1 MAGIVGPFFHTLS
14 KWLIVSIFVVLFM
27 HSLIFMVV
35 FMYSHIFVV
44 VFMYPHI
51 FVVVIM

>member
-14 KWLIVSIFVVLFM
+14 KWLLVSIFVVLFM
-27 HSLIFMVV
+27 YSLTFMVL
-35 FMYSHIFVV
+35 FMYLHIFVV

-51 FVVVIM
+51 FGVVIM